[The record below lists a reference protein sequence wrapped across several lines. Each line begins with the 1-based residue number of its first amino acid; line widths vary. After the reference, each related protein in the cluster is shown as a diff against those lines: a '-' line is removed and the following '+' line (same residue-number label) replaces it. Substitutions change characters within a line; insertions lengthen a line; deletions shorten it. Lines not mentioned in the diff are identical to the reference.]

1 VDLGAAPAQH
11 QAEGQHLENQQ
22 GGTLMK
28 FSYLLAFF
36 AFFVIGLVIPGVGT
50 YFLTRRDLRDR
61 GAVLVATVCAVLVG
75 AATWF
80 AFFFAI
86 FAFLGSAVVYLV
98 MRRLARIGP
107 ALAVA
112 TVTLVGLL
120 IFSVRAMDI
129 ALSGM

>member
-1 VDLGAAPAQH
+1 MNFG
-11 QAEGQHLENQQ
+11 
-22 GGTLMK
+22 
-28 FSYLLAFF
+28 YLWAFF
-36 AFFVIGLVIPGVGT
+36 AFFVIGLVIPGAGT
-50 YFLTRRDLRDR
+50 YFLTRRDLRGR
-61 GAVLVATVCAVLVG
+61 GAVLAAAVCAVLVG

-98 MRRLARIGP
+98 MRRLVRIGP

-112 TVTLVGLL
+112 TVALVGLL
-120 IFSVRAMDI
+120 ILSVRVMDI